1 MSHLQILLRRRS
13 LESKWGIQL
22 SYDYSRKL
30 IKVAS
35 VMENSIFRTQLRVND
50 ELVKLNGVDPALR
63 FRDIKDLHAFMSK
76 ALSINL
82 TVKRPFSNEGKDYLP
97 IDAAIVEQDYTSTC
111 IPTSNSNSGSPVS
124 NKRKR
129 KNENECNNK
138 DGDDGGDDDDIV
150 EIRSSSNSTRIKSI
164 ENVCNGSDTKL
175 VCDDDDDEVKFIG
188 GNVDTA
194 LFNMPHHR
202 QHCPLH
208 SFQSWEQQDAGAHV
222 DEVAVVQI
230 NRNICKYCYCH
241 VCEIKASECSQW
253 EKHCLHCLK
262 KGKTKEKRGGQENT
276 STGATV
282 IFVTETATA
291 PAEIS

>member
-63 FRDIKDLHAFMSK
+63 FRDIKDLYAFMSK

-97 IDAAIVEQDYTSTC
+97 IDAAIVEQNYTSTC
-111 IPTSNSNSGSPVS
+111 IPTRNSNSGSPVS

-129 KNENECNNK
+129 KNENELLNEWSSDVHKLLGLVESTCN
-138 DGDDGGDDDDIV
+138 
-150 EIRSSSNSTRIKSI
+150 
-164 ENVCNGSDTKL
+164 L
-175 VCDDDDDEVKFIG
+175 
-188 GNVDTA
+188 
-194 LFNMPHHR
+194 
-202 QHCPLH
+202 
-208 SFQSWEQQDAGAHV
+208 
-222 DEVAVVQI
+222 I
-230 NRNICKYCYCH
+230 NREH
-241 VCEIKASECSQW
+241 EI
-253 EKHCLHCLK
+253 HGIH
-262 KGKTKEKRGGQENT
+262 
-276 STGATV
+276 
-282 IFVTETATA
+282 
-291 PAEIS
+291 